1 MKRFKRYTAFLLM
14 LIMVFALGLTG
25 CGEAAEEQEAYA
37 TEVETLVLASEKDG
51 ENASA
56 EDNAAQQNA
65 DEQAAYATETETAG
79 ADQNNSNAAANNTA
93 GADQDGSNAA
103 ANDTAAAAQNNSAAG
118 ETAAQDSGADLTDA
132 AAETDAEGN
141 PLLDEFGSYYQKDEV
156 ALYIHQYGKLPEN
169 YITKREAEDLGWSGG
184 SVESYAPGRVI
195 GGSKFGNYEGLLPK
209 KKGRQYYE
217 CDIDTLKKKRGAK
230 RIVFSNDGLIYYTE
244 DHYESFELLYGEE

>member
-14 LIMVFALGLTG
+14 LIMVFTLGLTG

-37 TEVETLVLASEKDG
+37 TEVETLVLASEEDG

-79 ADQNNSNAAANNTA
+79 TDQNNNAAAGET
-93 GADQDGSNAA
+93 
-103 ANDTAAAAQNNSAAG
+103 AAAQNNSAAG

-132 AAETDAEGN
+132 AAETDVEGN
-141 PLLDEFGSYYQKDEV
+141 PLLDESGSYYQKDEV
-156 ALYIHQYGKLPEN
+156 ALYIHQYGKLPGN

-184 SVESYAPGRVI
+184 SVESYAPGKVI

>member
-14 LIMVFALGLTG
+14 LIMVFTLGLTG
-25 CGEAAEEQEAYA
+25 CGEAAEEPEAYA
-37 TEVETLVLASEKDG
+37 TEVETLVLASEEDG
-51 ENASA
+51 ENAST

-79 ADQNNSNAAANNTA
+79 TDQNNNAAAGET
-93 GADQDGSNAA
+93 
-103 ANDTAAAAQNNSAAG
+103 AAAQNNSAAG

-141 PLLDEFGSYYQKDEV
+141 PLLDESGSYYQKDEV
-156 ALYIHQYGKLPEN
+156 ALYIHQYGKLPGN

-184 SVESYAPGRVI
+184 SVESYAPGKVI

>member
-37 TEVETLVLASEKDG
+37 TEVETLVLASEEDG

-79 ADQNNSNAAANNTA
+79 ADQNNNAAAGET
-93 GADQDGSNAA
+93 
-103 ANDTAAAAQNNSAAG
+103 AAAQNNSAAG

-141 PLLDEFGSYYQKDEV
+141 PLLDESGSYYQKDEV
-156 ALYIHQYGKLPEN
+156 ALYIHLYGTVHQLDQLFGDGHAQAHAFSPGN
-169 YITKREAEDLGWSGG
+169 GFR
-184 SVESYAPGRVI
+184 APGKRLIEGIQRLPAHPDPGVLHMEYNVL
-195 GGSKFGNYEGLLPK
+195 KFLVLGL
-209 KKGRQYYE
+209 
-217 CDIDTLKKKRGAK
+217 DGARLERDPSALTRK
-230 RIVFSNDGLIYYTE
+230 VNGI
-244 DHYESFELLYGEE
+244 

>member
-14 LIMVFALGLTG
+14 LIMVFTLGLTG

-37 TEVETLVLASEKDG
+37 TEVETLVLASEEDG
-51 ENASA
+51 ENAPA

-79 ADQNNSNAAANNTA
+79 ADQNNNAAAGET
-93 GADQDGSNAA
+93 
-103 ANDTAAAAQNNSAAG
+103 AAAQNNSAAG

-141 PLLDEFGSYYQKDEV
+141 PLLDESGSYYQKDEV
-156 ALYIHQYGKLPEN
+156 ALYIHQYGKLPGN

-184 SVESYAPGRVI
+184 SVESYAPGKVI

>member
-14 LIMVFALGLTG
+14 LIMVFTLGLTG

-37 TEVETLVLASEKDG
+37 TEVETLVLASEEDG

-79 ADQNNSNAAANNTA
+79 ADQNNNAAAGET
-93 GADQDGSNAA
+93 
-103 ANDTAAAAQNNSAAG
+103 AAAQNNSAAG

-141 PLLDEFGSYYQKDEV
+141 PLLDESGSYYQKDEV
-156 ALYIHQYGKLPEN
+156 ALYIHQYGKLPGN

-184 SVESYAPGRVI
+184 SVESYAPGKVI

>member
-14 LIMVFALGLTG
+14 LIMVFTLGLTG

-37 TEVETLVLASEKDG
+37 TEVETLVLASEEDG
-51 ENASA
+51 ENAPA

-79 ADQNNSNAAANNTA
+79 ADQNNNAAA
-93 GADQDGSNAA
+93 GE
-103 ANDTAAAAQNNSAAG
+103 TAAAQYNSAAG

-141 PLLDEFGSYYQKDEV
+141 PLLDESGSYYQKDEV
-156 ALYIHQYGKLPEN
+156 ALYIHQYGKLPGN

-184 SVESYAPGRVI
+184 SVESYAPGKVI

>member
-14 LIMVFALGLTG
+14 LIMVFTLGLTG

-37 TEVETLVLASEKDG
+37 TEVETLVLASEEDG
-51 ENASA
+51 ENAPA

-79 ADQNNSNAAANNTA
+79 ADQNNNAAAGET
-93 GADQDGSNAA
+93 
-103 ANDTAAAAQNNSAAG
+103 AAAQNNSAAD
-118 ETAAQDSGADLTDA
+118 ETAAQDNGADLTDA

-141 PLLDEFGSYYQKDEV
+141 PLLDESGSYYQKDEV
-156 ALYIHQYGKLPEN
+156 ALYIHQYGKLPGN

-184 SVESYAPGRVI
+184 SVESYAPGKVI

>member
-37 TEVETLVLASEKDG
+37 TEVETLVLASEEDG

-79 ADQNNSNAAANNTA
+79 TDQNNNAAAGET
-93 GADQDGSNAA
+93 
-103 ANDTAAAAQNNSAAG
+103 AAAQNNSAAG

-132 AAETDAEGN
+132 AAETDVEGN
-141 PLLDEFGSYYQKDEV
+141 PLLDESGSYYQKDEV
-156 ALYIHQYGKLPEN
+156 ALYIHQYGKLPGN

-184 SVESYAPGRVI
+184 SVESYAPGKVI

>member
-37 TEVETLVLASEKDG
+37 TEVETLVLASEEDG

-79 ADQNNSNAAANNTA
+79 ADQNNNAAAGET
-93 GADQDGSNAA
+93 
-103 ANDTAAAAQNNSAAG
+103 AAAQNNSAAG
-118 ETAAQDSGADLTDA
+118 ETAEQDNGADLTDA

-141 PLLDEFGSYYQKDEV
+141 PLLDESGSYYQKDEV
-156 ALYIHQYGKLPEN
+156 ALYIHQYGKLPGN

-184 SVESYAPGRVI
+184 SVESYAPGKVI

>member
-1 MKRFKRYTAFLLM
+1 MKLFKRYTAFLLM
-14 LIMVFALGLTG
+14 LIMVFTLGLTG

-37 TEVETLVLASEKDG
+37 TEVETLVLASKEDG
-51 ENASA
+51 ENAPA

-79 ADQNNSNAAANNTA
+79 ADQNNNA
-93 GADQDGSNAA
+93 
-103 ANDTAAAAQNNSAAG
+103 AAG
-118 ETAAQDSGADLTDA
+118 ETAAQDNSADLTDA

-141 PLLDEFGSYYQKDEV
+141 PLLDESGSYYQKDEV
-156 ALYIHQYGKLPEN
+156 ALYIHQYGKLPGN

-184 SVESYAPGRVI
+184 SVESYAPGKVI
-195 GGSKFGNYEGLLPK
+195 GGSKFGHYEGLLPK